1 MGGEAP
7 DHPALEGEPDAA
19 AATRRRLALLK
30 LVAAV
35 PAFFL
40 CALAVLVAYR
50 TTGRRLGDAVFWI
63 ALAPILGGLAAFVG
77 HALWQL
83 RASRPGRER

>member
-1 MGGEAP
+1 V
-7 DHPALEGEPDAA
+7 LEGGQDAA
-19 AATRRRLALLK
+19 AAARRRFALLK
-30 LVAAV
+30 LVVAV

-40 CALAVLVAYR
+40 AALAVLVAYR

-63 ALAPILGGLAAFVG
+63 VLAPILGGLAAFAG

-83 RASRPGRER
+83 RAPRPGQGP